1 MLNARVAFAIAAGPP
16 IVAALFLL
24 PPWGWK
30 ILVAMVLVLVG
41 WELLL
46 LAGAMLGNA
55 TRRAAT
61 GVPLV
66 GVLVL
71 MWALPERSQELLLV
85 VACAAWLLTFGWLL
99 RPGFANRPEWL
110 AKTAKGI
117 VAALFVLPAGLA
129 LAVLQARDPLW
140 VLILFTLVWAADI
153 SAYFSGKVIGGRRLA
168 PRISPGKT
176 VAGLFGGVVAA
187 LLVAALWLLGG
198 PVAGPEL
205 LVSLA
210 GSLALILVSVG
221 GDLMASLLKR
231 HAGVKDSSRLLP
243 GHGGALDR
251 LDSLLTTA
259 PFFALA
265 THWLSLAA

>member
-1 MLNARVAFAIAAGPP
+1 MLNARVTFALAAGPP
-16 IVAALFLL
+16 ILVALFVL

-30 ILVAMVLVLVG
+30 ILVALALVLVG

-46 LAGAMLGNA
+46 LTGAALDNLA
-55 TRRAAT
+55 RRAAT
-61 GVPLV
+61 AVPMAA
-66 GVLVL
+66 VLAL
-71 MWALPERSQELLLV
+71 LWWLPERLRELFLIA
-85 VACAAWLLTFGWLL
+85 ACAGWLLAFCWLL
-99 RPGFANRPEWL
+99 RPGFARRPGWI
-110 AKTAKGI
+110 ATAAKGM

-129 LAVLQARDPLW
+129 LGALQARDPVW

-153 SAYFSGKVIGGRRLA
+153 SAYFTGRLIGGRRLA

-176 VAGLFGGVVAA
+176 LAGLFGGVVAA
-187 LLVAALWLLGG
+187 LLVAALWLTAGR
-198 PVAGPEL
+198 VAGPPL
-205 LVSLA
+205 PVSLA
-210 GSLALILVSVG
+210 ASLALILVSVG

-265 THWLSLAA
+265 TSWLSMAG